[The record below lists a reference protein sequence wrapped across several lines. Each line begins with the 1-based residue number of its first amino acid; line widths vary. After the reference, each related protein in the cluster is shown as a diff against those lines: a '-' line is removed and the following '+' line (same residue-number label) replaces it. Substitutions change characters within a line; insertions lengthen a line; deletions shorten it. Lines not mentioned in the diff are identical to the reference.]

1 MNLQGTM
8 INFSDVLDAQ
18 KAHCRDFLLRDVNSI
33 QKTADELLDYAK
45 NPSSDNTVISRAK
58 LLADTLLLKE
68 QLDRLMPAIECYTK
82 NMITIERERHKVK
95 DLHTKE

>member
-1 MNLQGTM
+1 MNLQT
-8 INFSDVLDAQ
+8 LDLQ

-45 NPSSDNTVISRAK
+45 NPSVCDADRFT
-58 LLADTLLLKE
+58 LHLATELTEK
-68 QLDRLMPAIECYTK
+68 LDRLMPAIECYTK
-82 NMITIERERHKVK
+82 NMITIERERRKFK